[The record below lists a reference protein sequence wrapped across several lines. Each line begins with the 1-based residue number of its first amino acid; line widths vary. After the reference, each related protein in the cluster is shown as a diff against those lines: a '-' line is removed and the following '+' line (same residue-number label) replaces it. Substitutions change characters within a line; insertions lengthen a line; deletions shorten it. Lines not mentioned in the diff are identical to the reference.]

1 MKVSLKAATVD
12 DAADIHRMQI
22 ACFRPMLDKY
32 QDHDHSPAAE
42 ALSAVE
48 DRCRQPDSDYYFI
61 MLDAANIGA
70 VRVVTLTAEGRCRVS
85 PIFVLP
91 EFQGKGIAQAAFA
104 ELERLHAPARGWILQ
119 TIAEETGNCHLY
131 EKLGYH
137 RCGVPKEIR
146 PGMHLV
152 SYEKEN

>member
-1 MKVSLKAATVD
+1 MKVSLEAATVD
-12 DAADIHRMQI
+12 DATEIHRMQV
-22 ACFRPMLDKY
+22 ACFRPLLDKY
-32 QDHDHSPAAE
+32 QDYDLSPAAE

-48 DRCRQPDSDYYFI
+48 NRCRQADSDYYFI
-61 MLDAANIGA
+61 MLDAANVGA
-70 VRVVTLTAEGRCRVS
+70 VRVVTLTVESKCRVS

-104 ELERLHAPARGWILQ
+104 ELERLHAPAQGWILQ
-119 TIAEETGNCHLY
+119 TIAEETGNCYLY

-137 RCGVPKEIR
+137 RCGAPKEIR

-152 SYEKEN
+152 SYVKED